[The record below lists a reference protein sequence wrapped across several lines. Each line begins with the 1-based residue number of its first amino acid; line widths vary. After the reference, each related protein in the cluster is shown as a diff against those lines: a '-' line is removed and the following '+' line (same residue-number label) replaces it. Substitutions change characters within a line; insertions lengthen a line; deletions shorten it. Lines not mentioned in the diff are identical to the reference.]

1 MSKFLFFLLHLFVFI
16 SRNFLVF
23 ALTSPQDISALKAFK
38 ASIKPSSIPS
48 WSCLASWDFTT
59 DPCALPRRTHF
70 TCGVTCSSDSTRVT
84 QLTLDPV
91 GYSGQLTPLVS
102 QLSNLTILD
111 LSDNNFFGPI
121 PSSISSLFNL
131 QTLILRSN
139 WFSGSLPASITNLKS
154 LEALDISHNSLSG
167 YLPKALNSMSSLRRF
182 DLSYNKLTGS
192 LPKLP
197 PNLLELAL
205 KSNSLSGSLSKW
217 SFDGLTQLEV
227 VELSENSLTG
237 AVESWFLALPALQ
250 QVDLANNSLTSIEI
264 LKPVNGNSDL
274 VAIDLGFNRIEGN
287 ALVNFSA
294 YPLLSSLSLR
304 YNRLRGTIPFEYG
317 QKKSLRRLFL
327 DGNFL
332 IGKPPSGFFSGEAP
346 VTGSLGDNCLQG
358 CPGSSQLCTPSQKP
372 SYMCKQAYGG
382 RGKPS
387 S

>member
-1 MSKFLFFLLHLFVFI
+1 
-16 SRNFLVF
+16 
-23 ALTSPQDISALKAFK
+23 
-38 ASIKPSSIPS
+38 
-48 WSCLASWDFTT
+48 
-59 DPCALPRRTHF
+59 
-70 TCGVTCSSDSTRVT
+70 
-84 QLTLDPV
+84 
-91 GYSGQLTPLVS
+91 
-102 QLSNLTILD
+102 
-111 LSDNNFFGPI
+111 
-121 PSSISSLFNL
+121 
-131 QTLILRSN
+131 
-139 WFSGSLPASITNLKS
+139 
-154 LEALDISHNSLSG
+154 
-167 YLPKALNSMSSLRRF
+167 MSSLRRF

-287 ALVNFSA
+287 ALVYFSA

-358 CPGSSQLCTPSQKP
+358 CPGEFAL
-372 SYMCKQAYGG
+372 
-382 RGKPS
+382 
-387 S
+387 